1 MSHFLSFAKGAL
13 AMFWLVALVNLAYP
27 LGELHRPILL
37 LSGVLVLVHAAEIL
51 LLNGRLKARPA
62 PWLSASR
69 CCCSASCTCVA
80 SADLPR
86 LYSRRGHRPRRAVR
100 CAGSGTGN
108 PPASAGE
115 AGTAQEAPCVV
126 CFPC

>member
-13 AMFWLVALVNLAYP
+13 ATFWLVALVNLAYP

-62 PWLSASR
+62 PWLE
-69 CCCSASCTCVA
+69 
-80 SADLPR
+80 R
-86 LYSRRGHRPRRAVR
+86 LQVLLFGVLHLRSLG
-100 CAGSGTGN
+100 
-108 PPASAGE
+108 
-115 AGTAQEAPCVV
+115 
-126 CFPC
+126 